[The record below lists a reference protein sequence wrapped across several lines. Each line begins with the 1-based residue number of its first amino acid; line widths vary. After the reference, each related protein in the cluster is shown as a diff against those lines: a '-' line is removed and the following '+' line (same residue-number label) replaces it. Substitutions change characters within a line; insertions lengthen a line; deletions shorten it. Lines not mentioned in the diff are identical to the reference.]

1 MRDIDRREFIV
12 GSLGATALLLSGCSS
27 SSSRAAADSIRT
39 KPSAE
44 STSAPTGADQALP
57 KVYFTT
63 NISPTGLVAAFEAL
77 QISLPAKT
85 AVKLSTGEAG
95 GNNYLKPALIK
106 DLVRRLDATIVECNT
121 AYAGSRSDVKGSF
134 KTAADHGFTAIA
146 DVDIQDA
153 DGELLLPVTS
163 GVHLTHNRVG
173 SHFSNYTGYL
183 SLAHFKGH
191 SMAGLGGAIKNIAIG
206 IASAKGKSL
215 IHSGGARLTGV
226 GAGTK
231 QEAFLEAMA
240 EAAKS
245 IVDHLGNNIAFV
257 NVMNNLSID
266 CDCSSHPAKPKM
278 ADIGVLSSLDP
289 LALDQACVDLVYAA
303 PDGSA
308 LIKRMESRN
317 GLHTLEYGESIGLGS
332 RKYELLKL

>member
-1 MRDIDRREFIV
+1 MKDIDRREFIV
-12 GSLGATALLLSGCSS
+12 GSLGATTLLLSGCSDQKAKAS
-27 SSSRAAADSIRT
+27 NPQA

-44 STSAPTGADQALP
+44 ATTAPGDSGQALLP
-57 KVYFTT
+57 KVYFTPD
-63 NISPTGLVAAFEAL
+63 ISPAGLVAAFEAL
-77 QISLPAKT
+77 QVTLPAKT

-106 DLVRRLDATIVECNT
+106 DLVQRLNGTIVECNT
-121 AYAGSRSDVKGSF
+121 AYAGSRSNTKGSF

-153 DGELLLPVTS
+153 DAELLLPVTD
-163 GVHLTHNRVG
+163 GVHLTQNRVG
-173 SHFSNYTGYL
+173 SHFSNYAGYL

-191 SMAGLGGAIKNIAIG
+191 SMAGFGGAIKNIAIG

-245 IVDHLGNNIAFV
+245 IVDHLGEHIVFV
-257 NVMNNLSID
+257 NVMNNLSVD

-303 PDGSA
+303 PDGRA
-308 LIKRMESRN
+308 LIERMESRN

-332 RKYELLKL
+332 RKYDLVRL